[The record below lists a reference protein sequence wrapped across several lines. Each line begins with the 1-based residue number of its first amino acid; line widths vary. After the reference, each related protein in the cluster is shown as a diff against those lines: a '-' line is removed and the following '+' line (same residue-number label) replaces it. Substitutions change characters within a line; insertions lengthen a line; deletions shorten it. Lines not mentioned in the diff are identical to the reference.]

1 MLTRRFFISTAA
13 AAAAATFS
21 NGGAAPAAAAAAPK
35 GPSAA
40 SLAMAKSLQQSMPQ
54 AHLTDDLVQK
64 IAGDIDGYAPIAAD
78 LRKITLHNW
87 DEPDFTFSAGPVQ
100 NGESRR

>member
-21 NGGAAPAAAAAAPK
+21 NGSAAPAAAAAPK

-64 IAGDIDGYAPIAAD
+64 IAGDIDGYAPVAQD

-87 DEPDFTFSAGPVQ
+87 DEPDFSFIAGPVR
-100 NGESRR
+100 NGGSQR